1 MFAAKHNSN
10 RTNRKLTFQTLESR
24 QLMAG
29 NVSAAVI
36 NGDLVVKGDSHSN
49 DIAIFQVMQQ
59 GQIIPGRYVISGL
72 NGTTINHG
80 TGGFSATGVNRDFLV
95 EMNLGG
101 NDHVAIGNMNPSNPN
116 LTNASFVV
124 PRNLKVT
131 LDTSGDNNLEI
142 KGITVR
148 NNATITAGAGDNT
161 MNIRGTF
168 GTKSPFTTLP
178 HGDLTIQAGGGNDL
192 VEVHDGS
199 VLHDLNIKLGGGQSG
214 ADVVDVLTMKV
225 GHNLTIHSGGGDA
238 DGYNGIGIKDVRV
251 GDDLTIEGGIA
262 NDFVGINN
270 ATVADRVFATLG
282 HGDDTVSLTGVTA
295 RGAQSVFDGSVDDDT
310 FLPPSNNDFGS
321 FQPQIL
327 NFEHT
332 N

>member
-1 MFAAKHNSN
+1 MYAAKHNSN

-101 NDHVAIGNMNPSNPN
+101 DDHVAIGNMNPSNPN

-131 LDTSGDNNLEI
+131 LDTSGNNNLEI

-161 MNIRGTF
+161 MDIRGTF

-178 HGDLTIQAGGGNDL
+178 HGDLTIQAGGGDEHVQL
-192 VEVHDGS
+192 HDGS
-199 VLHDLNIKLGGGQSG
+199 VLHDANIKLGGGQSG
-214 ADVVDVLTMKV
+214 LDFV
-225 GHNLTIHSGGGDA
+225 GLVNMNVHHNLNIHSGGGRDF
-238 DGYNGIGIKDVRV
+238 NGVAVWGVKV
-251 GDDLTIEGGIA
+251 GHDLNIEGGIA
-262 NDFVGINN
+262 KDVVTIGDT
-270 ATVADRVFATLG
+270 TVADRVFATLG
-282 HGDDTVSLTGVTA
+282 HGNDYLAVEGVTA
-295 RGAQSVFDGSVDDDT
+295 RGAQSVFDGNVDDDT
-310 FLPPSNNDFGS
+310 FHSLGNDFGS
-321 FQPQIL
+321 FQPQISS
-327 NFEHT
+327 FEHT
-332 N
+332 V

>member
-1 MFAAKHNSN
+1 MCAAKHNSN
-10 RTNRKLTFQTLESR
+10 RKNRKLTFQTLESR

-36 NGDLVVKGDSHSN
+36 NGDLVVKGDANSN

-168 GTKSPFTTLP
+168 GTKSPFTTFP

-199 VLHDLNIKLGGGQSG
+199 VMHDLSIKLGGGQSG
-214 ADVVDVLTMKV
+214 VDVVDVISMKV
-225 GHNLTIHSGGGDA
+225 SHNLNIHSGGGDA
-238 DGYNGIGIKDVRV
+238 DGHNAIGVGDVRV
-251 GDDLTIEGGIA
+251 GHDLNVEGGIGE
-262 NDFVGINN
+262 DFLGINN

-282 HGDDTVSLTGVTA
+282 HGDDTLALAGVTA
-295 RGAQSVFDGSVDDDT
+295 RGAQSVFDGGLDDDT
-310 FLPPSNNDFGS
+310 FLPPQNNDFGT
-321 FQPQIL
+321 FQPHFL
-327 NFEHT
+327 NFEH
-332 N
+332 NN